1 MNIKDIKIGDKVCNK
16 EDGFPMIVV
25 GLYSSL
31 SDLSNGT
38 VYLDFEGNEGDFWEH
53 KPEELEKVNTLSTD
67 WNKVRI
73 NTAIANMQTLMV
85 QSWQMEAD
93 EVAEVAVRYAD
104 ALVKRLKQQHEDKA
118 KHRL

>member
-1 MNIKDIKIGDKVCNK
+1 MKITELRIGDRVQ
-16 EDGFPMIVV
+16 EIGTRFPMTVV
-25 GLYSSL
+25 GLYSTL
-31 SDLSNGT
+31 SDLKSGT
-38 VYLDFEGNEGDFWEH
+38 VDLDFEGNDGDMWEC

-93 EVAEVAVRYAD
+93 EIAKVAVKYAD
-104 ALVKRLKQQHEDKA
+104 ALIKELKK
-118 KHRL
+118 